1 VTAAPDDPADPA
13 GPADPADPA
22 DTELTLALYLAIGR
36 IVRNLRQEAPNSEV
50 GPGGLAVLVTLDQ
63 QGPSRVGALADAVA
77 VTAPSMTRIVNAL
90 ERDGLVLR
98 EPDPADGRAQVVAM
112 TATGRS
118 LLGSGREIRLATLS
132 RRLGQLAPE
141 ERKRLEAAV
150 AALAKLGGAAA
161 GAP

>member
-1 VTAAPDDPADPA
+1 VPGANLVEGD
-13 GPADPADPA
+13 
-22 DTELTLALYLAIGR
+22 LAVGLFVALGR
-36 IVRNLRQEAPNSEV
+36 ITRAVRQEAPSSEV
-50 GPGGLAVLVTLDQ
+50 GPGGLSVLVTLDQ
-63 QGPSRVGALADAVA
+63 HGPQRLGALAEAVR